1 MTNEMIISTEREE
14 LYMENIKELIKDF
27 CDDEGLNY
35 RDDYSGRGMYGRS
48 CVAVDCDNPLET
60 LSGIF
65 AYLVDSDDD
74 IEGCDVQF
82 SLGEPKQDSMGM
94 GSILYFP
101 KLSTKDKE

>member
-1 MTNEMIISTEREE
+1 
-14 LYMENIKELIKDF
+14 MENIKEVIKDY

-35 RDDYSGRGMYGRS
+35 REDYSGRGMYGRS

-65 AYLVDSDDD
+65 AYLVDSDDN

-82 SLGEPKQDSMGM
+82 SLGEPRQDSMGM
-94 GSILYFP
+94 GNILYFP
-101 KLSTKDKE
+101 KLRTEDKE